1 MITRVELQI
10 CWAKFDYCGHKDIE
24 PNPVTAV
31 LEGEITA
38 VWDTLANTA
47 QLRTMDILWGRRDV
61 PRSEVRPPEDKIPAL
76 LRPLRGFGGANANIA
91 INMPDGSA
99 ISTAELAER

>member
-10 CWAKFDYCGHKDIE
+10 CWPKFDYYRHNDIE

-31 LEGEITA
+31 LEKISA
-38 VWDTLANTA
+38 VCDTLANTA
-47 QLRTMDILWGRRDV
+47 RLRTMDILWGRRDV
-61 PRSEVRPPEDKIPAL
+61 PRSEVRPPEDTIPAL
-76 LRPLRGFGGANANIA
+76 LRPLREFCGANANIA
-91 INMPDGSA
+91 VNMPDGSA